1 MRKAAWIM
9 PNILDGEGSGG
20 QRTLFDNI
28 QYLSKKGYTCDLYME
43 DRGQIKDVKEVQ
55 ALVKKYF
62 GHVSFRG
69 EYYLGYHLKNR
80 YDVIFATAWYTA
92 EVVKGYKTKAK
103 KIYFIQDF
111 EAFFYPIGPDYL
123 KICDTYQY
131 GLNTITIGRWL
142 SKKMEEE
149 FGQKSQFFDFCADL
163 NVYYNKKQK
172 RERAVCFICQPEKP
186 RRCSQLGIEALG
198 IVKDCCP
205 DVKILFYGSN
215 KKKKVWYEHEELG
228 ILTKKECNDLYNQTA
243 VGLCISASNPSRIPF
258 EMMASGLPVVDIY
271 LENNLYD
278 FYEDGITLAHYS
290 PASIAQAVIDLLRD
304 DKKREFQSKKG
315 LEFMEGRKMEIGFN
329 QLYNAVENIISNG
342 APLCNDYNKKYE
354 NPPVYCRNIPEK
366 YIKKNHQNAMN
377 MIKRGSIYYLKHSN
391 IIRKSQIVNK
401 LYKSIK
407 KYMS

>member
-1 MRKAAWIM
+1 MKKAAWIM

-20 QRTLFDNI
+20 QRTLFDHI

-69 EYYLGYHLKNR
+69 EYYLGYQLRGK
-80 YDVIFATAWYTA
+80 YDVMFATAWYTA
-92 EVVKGYKTKAK
+92 EVVKKYKTKAK

-111 EAFFYPIGPDYL
+111 EAFFYPIGQDYL

-131 GLNTITIGRWL
+131 GLNTLTIGRWL

-163 NVYYNKKQK
+163 TVYYNKKQK
-172 RERAVCFICQPEKP
+172 REQAVCFIYQPEKP
-186 RRCSQLGIEALG
+186 RRCSQLGVEALG
-198 IVKDCCP
+198 IVKSCCP

-215 KKKKVWYEHEELG
+215 KKQKIWYEHENLG
-228 ILTKKECNDLYNQTA
+228 ILTKTECNDLYNQTV

-258 EMMASGLPVVDIY
+258 EMMASGLPVVDIH

-278 FYEDGITLAHYS
+278 FYEDGITLAQYS

-304 DKKREFQSKKG
+304 GEKRELQSKKA
-315 LEFMEGRKMEIGFN
+315 LEFMKGRNMQAGFE
-329 QLYNAVENIISNG
+329 QFYNAVENIIAHH
-342 APLCNDYNKKYE
+342 APTCNIYNKKYE
-354 NPPVYCRNIPEK
+354 KPPIYCRDIPEK
-366 YIKKNHQNAMN
+366 YIRKNNENAIRMAN
-377 MIKRGSIYYLKHSN
+377 RGMIYCLKNSN
-391 IIRKSQIVNK
+391 ILRKSQIVNK
-401 LYKSIK
+401 VYKSIK
-407 KYMS
+407 KFMA